1 MTPAGVLRRLSGTE
15 AACAYRHALTGG
27 QTQTTTRL
35 TVAAVFSPAYV
46 EGAVARW
53 ARGFRAL
60 SLRIVEEGGSLW
72 FREGPGF
79 APDQLRQEVCT
90 TAVPGPGRVGA
101 GIVTSSAADDVST
114 SGAGD
119 VLMGGVG
126 DVLTAGGPLWR
137 LEVGHDP
144 AAAGTHLLLTC
155 HPALCDGPS
164 TARLLR
170 ALLDALLG
178 EGPAGCG
185 RPGYRQDP
193 APDADGLTYRPPP
206 PPYLGAG
213 PGPVPGPI
221 PAPRAPLAFR
231 AGGPDSP
238 ASLPGTRLPS
248 HLRPARGAVGT
259 VAAPVGASGV
269 APITLTARQSARL
282 TAWCGRHRITA
293 GEFFAAALA
302 DSCARAVGQEEVALL
317 TAVSLRRRY
326 AESVRVSEVGCFVNV
341 VRATVRAGDG
351 GALADHARAYG
362 LAVRAADAAWHPA
375 RQDHARIR
383 RAVEAETAAGG
394 GLGFRVT
401 QEGCADTALGHHA
414 ALVTRY
420 ATIPYGTVPYEPA
433 LYGTEFGTLPCGT
446 PSYGTTARYDA
457 GRGTTRYETA
467 YETARYETRVHE
479 GARHEVLYGTSPY
492 ESAHGT
498 TAYTPGFGTTAYEP
512 GFGTTAYE
520 PGYGTTPYERVW
532 RPSGHGTPYGV
543 SPATAVRGAAP
554 RPFGVLH
561 LSRFKGALTL
571 SLGMPD
577 PPGAGARTGAGAD
590 GGSLN
595 APEIAAELTA
605 RALDLVA

>member
-27 QTQTTTRL
+27 QTQAATRL

-46 EGAVARW
+46 ERAVARW

-72 FREGPGF
+72 FHEVPGF
-79 APDQLRQEVCT
+79 APDQLRQEMCT
-90 TAVPGPGRVGA
+90 AAVPGVGRAGA
-101 GIVTSSAADDVST
+101 GDVTSPGADDVLTFGAGNVLLSRAGDGLKSVSRAGDVLKSVSRAGDVLM

-119 VLMGGVG
+119 VL
-126 DVLTAGGPLWR
+126 TADGPLWR
-137 LEVGHDP
+137 LGVGHDP
-144 AAAGTHLLLTC
+144 AAAATHLLLTC

-164 TARLLR
+164 MARLLR

-185 RPGYRQDP
+185 RVGYRQDP
-193 APDADGLTYRPPP
+193 APDADELTYQPPP
-206 PPYLGAG
+206 PPYLGTG
-213 PGPVPGPI
+213 PGRGQGPI
-221 PAPRAPLAFR
+221 PAPRAPLGLHS
-231 AGGPDSP
+231 AGPNIMTP
-238 ASLPGTRLPS
+238 VPGAPVPS
-248 HLRPARGAVGT
+248 DLRPALNSAGT
-259 VAAPVGASGV
+259 VAASIGAGGV
-269 APITLTARQSARL
+269 APISLTARQSARL

-362 LAVRAADAAWHPA
+362 LAVREADAAWHPV

-383 RAVEAETAAGG
+383 RAVEAETAAAVAGG

-420 ATIPYGTVPYEPA
+420 GTTPYGTVS
-433 LYGTEFGTLPCGT
+433 YGSVSYGLASYGAEFGTTPWGT
-446 PSYGTTARYDA
+446 PSYATASQKA
-457 GRGTTRYETA
+457 
-467 YETARYETRVHE
+467 VH
-479 GARHEVLYGTSPY
+479 GTSPY
-492 ESAHGT
+492 GVMHGT
-498 TAYTPGFGTTAYEP
+498 TP
-512 GFGTTAYE
+512 YE
-520 PGYGTTPYERVW
+520 PGYGR
-532 RPSGHGTPYGV
+532 SGCGTPYGI
-543 SPATAVRGAAP
+543 SPGTAVPSAAP

-577 PPGAGARTGAGAD
+577 PPEARASAGASTGD
-590 GGSLN
+590 GGLN

>member
-27 QTQTTTRL
+27 QTQAATRL

-46 EGAVARW
+46 ERAVARW

-60 SLRIVEEGGSLW
+60 SLRIVEDGGSLW
-72 FREGPGF
+72 FHEVPGF
-79 APDQLRQEVCT
+79 APDQLRQEMCT
-90 TAVPGPGRVGA
+90 AAVPGPGGV
-101 GIVTSSAADDVST
+101 
-114 SGAGD
+114 GAGD
-119 VLMGGVG
+119 VTSFGADDARTFGAGDGLTSGSRPGVGLMSASRAGDCPMSGAG

-137 LEVGHDP
+137 LGVGHDP
-144 AAAGTHLLLTC
+144 AAAETHLLLTC

-178 EGPAGCG
+178 EGPADRG
-185 RPGYRQDP
+185 RPGYRQDS
-193 APDADGLTYRPPP
+193 APDADELTYRPPP
-206 PPYLGAG
+206 PPYLGTG
-213 PGPVPGPI
+213 PGPI
-221 PAPRAPLAFR
+221 PALRAPL
-231 AGGPDSP
+231 G
-238 ASLPGTRLPS
+238 
-248 HLRPARGAVGT
+248 LRAVGPKRLT
-259 VAAPVGASGV
+259 PVPGAPVSSGLGPVLGSAGTVVEAVGAESV
-269 APITLTARQSARL
+269 APMALTARQSARL
-282 TAWCGRHRITA
+282 TAWCRRHRITA

-326 AESVRVSEVGCFVNV
+326 AECVRVSEVGCFVDV

-351 GALADHARAYG
+351 GALADRARAYG
-362 LAVRAADAAWHPA
+362 LAVREADAAWHPV

-383 RAVEAETAAGG
+383 RAVEAETAAAVAGG

-420 ATIPYGTVPYEPA
+420 GTTPYGTLAPGSVSHGLASYEA
-433 LYGTEFGTLPCGT
+433 EFGTTPWRT
-446 PSYGTTARYDA
+446 PSYATASRKA
-457 GRGTTRYETA
+457 
-467 YETARYETRVHE
+467 VH
-479 GARHEVLYGTSPY
+479 GTSPY
-492 ESAHGT
+492 EVMHGT
-498 TAYTPGFGTTAYEP
+498 GPHGPGHGTS
-512 GFGTTAYE
+512 
-520 PGYGTTPYERVW
+520 GYGTPY
-532 RPSGHGTPYGV
+532 SS
-543 SPATAVRGAAP
+543 SPGTAVHGAAP

-577 PPGAGARTGAGAD
+577 PPEMRTRAGASTGN
-590 GGSLN
+590 GGLN